1 MNVSMARRLVLAAAL
16 LHVLAGCGAADEPR
30 REVRLLAP
38 PRVVDDVAR
47 FERATGCRV
56 DLRVYD
62 ENEDINAI
70 AHRRNADVIAAPAP
84 PGMTPHVS
92 QELVQITLAPGLEV
106 TIPKQLAPAFD
117 GDARPA
123 GRRSTVWRIRPEGEN
138 DDCARR
144 WLAYAASR
152 SDARG

>member
-38 PRVVDDVAR
+38 AGVVDEIAR

-62 ENEDINAI
+62 ENEDLDSI
-70 AHRRNADVIAAPAP
+70 ARRRDADVVAGPAP
-84 PGMTPHVS
+84 RGATPHVT
-92 QELVQITLAPGLEV
+92 QELVRVTIEEGLEV
-106 TIPKQLAPAFD
+106 TLPRELASAFR
-117 GDARPA
+117 GHKRPA
-123 GRRSTVWRIRPEGEN
+123 GRRALVWEIRDEGDN
-138 DDCARR
+138 DTCARR
-144 WLAYAASR
+144 WLAYATSQ
-152 SDARG
+152 